1 MSAADVPGR
10 AFLTADVF
18 TDQPFGGNPLAVL
31 PDADGLDEGAMQRI
45 AREFNLSETTFVLRP
60 TRPDCDLRFR
70 IFTPEIEL
78 PFAGHPT
85 IGGVLALVHL
95 GRISPAGDGS
105 PVRVVIEEAAGPVPV
120 DILADGAG
128 GLPRAVMGAPRRPEP
143 VADAPARADLAALLS
158 LPERA
163 IADGALV
170 ASAGM
175 PFLFVPLAQDA
186 DLDRCRPDVAAAA
199 RLLPEGAPSRL
210 VYPMVVD
217 RAARTRHRIGGDGAG
232 GLAGGDRAGPGAR
245 NRRLDHPAGRGDGPP
260 QPSGSGDR
268 SGPHR
273 DFRGASVGA
282 RGDDERRQT
291 DQRHIRVWSQ
301 TPYVHSING
310 HLLQMPQ
317 SCCFCATEARCDAAP
332 CGPPSADR

>member
-31 PDADGLDEGAMQRI
+31 PDADGLDDGAMQRI
-45 AREFNLSETTFVLRP
+45 AREFNLSETTFVLPP

-186 DLDRCRPDVAAAA
+186 DLDRCRPDAAAAA

-210 VYPMVVD
+210 IYPMVVD
-217 RAARTRHRIGGDGAG
+217 RAARRVRARMFGAAAGIGEDPATGSAAMALAAW
-232 GLAGGDRAGPGAR
+232 LAGIEPVLVPGTVAWTILQGEAMGR
-245 NRRLDHPAGRGDGPP
+245 PSRLDLEIDLDHTGISAVRLSGRAVMMSAGRLISD
-260 QPSGSGDR
+260 
-268 SGPHR
+268 
-273 DFRGASVGA
+273 
-282 RGDDERRQT
+282 
-291 DQRHIRVWSQ
+291 I
-301 TPYVHSING
+301 
-310 HLLQMPQ
+310 
-317 SCCFCATEARCDAAP
+317 
-332 CGPPSADR
+332 